1 MNFTKDIKI
10 KNARKKFANQPS
22 RMHNK
27 PLNCLDVM
35 AVVLC
40 EELLVYNKQL

>member
-1 MNFTKDIKI
+1 V
-10 KNARKKFANQPS
+10 RKKSANQPS

-40 EELLVYNKQL
+40 EELVLVYNKQFEGLGSFDHWA

>member
-1 MNFTKDIKI
+1 
-10 KNARKKFANQPS
+10 
-22 RMHNK
+22 MHNK

-40 EELLVYNKQL
+40 EKLVLDYDKQFEGLGSFDH